1 MLQRYSRMSSV
12 RIFSSYDCFSS
23 GHSYNVSNDSE
34 MKNVAEDDHN
44 AILEFLKLLT
54 DHLKSRECPFDTT
67 SLDVSVGST
76 ASLLYHA
83 KFNAPNNVELHP
95 GNYVFYDR
103 QQLFTGACNAES
115 SIAGLVL
122 ARVIGHYDDGAR
134 NAIMVDAG
142 ATALT
147 KEGTPQGG
155 MCAVYG
161 RPDLECYRMSQEI
174 SMIRLRERDDDAPF
188 PFEDF
193 PFGSAILLLPNHSC
207 LAAACFDTY
216 YVVDE
221 MEDQLSPNS
230 SVVDTWIP
238 VKGWT

>member
-1 MLQRYSRMSSV
+1 
-12 RIFSSYDCFSS
+12 
-23 GHSYNVSNDSE
+23 
-34 MKNVAEDDHN
+34 MKNITEDDHN
-44 AILEFLKLLT
+44 VILEFLMLLT
-54 DHLKSRECPFDTT
+54 DQLKSRESPFDT
-67 SLDVSVGST
+67 SLLDVSVGST
-76 ASLLYHA
+76 ASLLCHA
-83 KFNAPNNVELHP
+83 MLNIPNNVELHP

-103 QQLFTGACNAES
+103 QQLFTGACADES

-134 NAIMVDAG
+134 NAIMIDAG

-161 RPDLECYRMSQEI
+161 RPDLECYRMSQEV
-174 SMIRLRERDDDAPF
+174 SMIRLMENDNEIPF

-193 PFGSAILLLPNHSC
+193 PLGCAVLLIPNHSC

-221 MEDQLSPNS
+221 MGDQLSPNS
-230 SVVDTWIP
+230 IVVDTWIP

>member
-1 MLQRYSRMSSV
+1 MIV
-12 RIFSSYDCFSS
+12 SS
-23 GHSYNVSNDSE
+23 GHSYNVDNDSE
-34 MKNVAEDDHN
+34 MKKVTEDDHN
-44 AILEFLKLLT
+44 VILEFLKLLA
-54 DHLKSRECPFDTT
+54 DQLNSCDSPFDT
-67 SLDVSVGST
+67 SLLDVSVGST
-76 ASLLYHA
+76 ASLFCHGKL
-83 KFNAPNNVELHP
+83 NVPNNVELHP

-103 QQLFTGACNAES
+103 QQLYTGACADES
-115 SIAGLVL
+115 SIAGFVL
-122 ARVIGHYDDGAR
+122 ARVIGHYDDGVR
-134 NAIMVDAG
+134 DAIMIDAG

-161 RPDLECYRMSQEI
+161 RPDLECHRMSQEVT
-174 SMIRLRERDDDAPF
+174 MIRLRDGGGDVPF

-216 YVVDE
+216 YIVDE
-221 MEDQLSPNS
+221 LDDQLGPNS
-230 SVVDTWIP
+230 IVVDTWIP